1 MLSPTKQTELD
12 AQQAADGR
20 PVTYQA
26 FLEWDPEGGLTE
38 WVNGEAVQH
47 MSTKLNHQTVVEFLA
62 ALLKAFAQLFNL
74 GTVHT
79 GPYTMRLPN
88 GNAREPDVF
97 FVSASK
103 ASFLTES
110 ELQTPADLVIEII
123 SDDSVARDR
132 DTKFFEYQAAGVQE
146 YWVIDPRSGR
156 LRADFFI
163 LDNNGEYLPVVTQDG
178 IFHST
183 VLPGLWIKTNWLWQ
197 EQPNALKA
205 LAEIVGMD
213 RLIQSLKA

>member
-1 MLSPTKQTELD
+1 
-12 AQQAADGR
+12 
-20 PVTYQA
+20 
-26 FLEWDPEGGLTE
+26 
-38 WVNGEAVQH
+38 VNQEAVQY

-62 ALLKAFAQLFNL
+62 ALLKAFVQLLNL

-97 FVSASK
+97 FVSAAK

-110 ELQTPADLVIEII
+110 ELQTPADLVIEVI

-132 DTKFFEYQAAGVQE
+132 DTKFFEYQSAEVQE
-146 YWVIDPRSGR
+146 YWVIDPRPSR
-156 LRADFFI
+156 LRADFFV
-163 LDNNGEYLPVVTQDG
+163 LDANGQYVPVVATDG
-178 IFHST
+178 VFHST
-183 VLPGLWIKTNWLWQ
+183 VLPKFWLRVSWLWQ

-205 LAEIVGMD
+205 LAEIVGID
-213 RLIQSLKA
+213 RLLDSLKP